1 MLVLLPFS
9 GQVGQEEAEPEAA
22 TVAPR
27 PAMVSGKARAGNLLA
42 PADMDFWLVVRK

>member
-1 MLVLLPFS
+1 MLVMLPFS
-9 GQVGQEEAEPEAA
+9 GQVGQEEAA

-27 PAMVSGKARAGNLLA
+27 PAMVSGKARAGNPLA